1 MYLFIWKVSQR
12 TFLLFI
18 FLSSRHVI
26 LTKKK
31 KPNPPRRQGTDGR
44 SIVTLTRYKAANIEN
59 VPPSGENPGEKQ
71 IYFQSVC
78 IITSSILHI

>member
-1 MYLFIWKVSQR
+1 MDIFVVHI
-12 TFLLFI
+12 FI
-18 FLSSRHVI
+18 FQTCDSD
-26 LTKKK
+26 KKNK